1 MSKLLDKELYNIR
14 AELCNKLFPKGEH
27 TGSLHEN
34 LVLDKVLNML
44 VWEKRALDLLQYSIQ
59 KRTIFPDGGI
69 YFFGRKYYIGEEK
82 LLEIIQKTFEALS
95 NICIDVPCP
104 EDFYSA
110 PENILADYGTGWIET
125 VSARVQDFMF
135 IDGFIIYKK
144 KLYKCSSAKKDFNVS
159 PIDSNRSIRL
169 LLGYD
174 HFEFQDISDLHYL
187 LGVYR
192 AINAQKKV
200 IGIDN
205 VFFEDGYIKI
215 NPIPNLNVNKQSR
228 IKYPYSKA
236 LYNQHKDK
244 SKLDTIKVAVDNGKI
259 VAFANKGIKQCI
271 LHIKKGIKANRYVK
285 SLLKVDS
292 LKSLFEDYAIKYI
305 FDGDET
311 LTTSIKKFRKALGTD
326 INKNSVSVAIEAIKH
341 EAALCRGNTNCIASC
356 RKDFCKF
363 DACFKIMLSHIPK
376 YPVLLFDEPYE
387 YGNGYRYIKNMI
399 ITSEHVFNP
408 DYLYIVVKAIN
419 ETKRKTFQFTVSRHD
434 YYKALF
440 SIYTYFSSEMFWKRK
455 SDYYMEYLR
464 PFGVKA
470 VDVFKY

>member
-1 MSKLLDKELYNIR
+1 M
-14 AELCNKLFPKGEH
+14 
-27 TGSLHEN
+27 
-34 LVLDKVLNML
+34 
-44 VWEKRALDLLQYSIQ
+44 
-59 KRTIFPDGGI
+59 
-69 YFFGRKYYIGEEK
+69 
-82 LLEIIQKTFEALS
+82 
-95 NICIDVPCP
+95 
-104 EDFYSA
+104 
-110 PENILADYGTGWIET
+110 
-125 VSARVQDFMF
+125 
-135 IDGFIIYKK
+135 
-144 KLYKCSSAKKDFNVS
+144 
-159 PIDSNRSIRL
+159 
-169 LLGYD
+169 
-174 HFEFQDISDLHYL
+174 
-187 LGVYR
+187 
-192 AINAQKKV
+192 
-200 IGIDN
+200 
-205 VFFEDGYIKI
+205 
-215 NPIPNLNVNKQSR
+215 
-228 IKYPYSKA
+228 
-236 LYNQHKDK
+236 
-244 SKLDTIKVAVDNGKI
+244 
-259 VAFANKGIKQCI
+259 
-271 LHIKKGIKANRYVK
+271 HIKKGIKANRYVK

-455 SDYYMEYLR
+455 SDYYMEYLK
-464 PFGVKA
+464 PFGIISA
-470 VDVFKY
+470 DVFKY